1 MLRISH
7 FHRVLLMFVLSSIT
21 LLPYTSAGETSFAAV
36 APFVDNQTFLI
47 GRLDVQKL
55 QLGDLQARLTAIIE
69 KISGDSN
76 ADQNMA
82 PVAAQAQQL
91 RTAFL
96 DAGGQNVFVLVST
109 SDVPA
114 QPPFFVVT
122 SSDPGKLD
130 AVQSFVRQL
139 TDASPEKFEIRKHGD
154 RALLVGQSPTLD
166 RLAALKTNP
175 RAEVTAA
182 ANAVADA
189 PVQLLITPSADQH
202 RVVKETM
209 PSLPKPWDNLTGQ
222 VLSDGVQWGV
232 LTVEATPTLKASLVV
247 ESKDSPSAETLK
259 NVVAASLDSLAQLP
273 IVQQAVPQAGELLKT
288 LTPTVQDK
296 RLTVTVTEDAE
307 TLQTVAKPLVA
318 AITAARQN
326 ARQMQSMNNLK
337 QIGLAMH
344 VYHDKYKRFP
354 PAASY
359 DASGKP
365 LLSLARPYSAIPRKP
380 GTLQPVQA

>member
-7 FHRVLLMFVLSSIT
+7 FHCVLLMFVLSSIT
-21 LLPYTSAGETSFAAV
+21 LLPYTSGGETSFAAV

-76 ADQNMA
+76 AAQNMA

-166 RLAALKTNP
+166 RLA
-175 RAEVTAA
+175 
-182 ANAVADA
+182 VA
-189 PVQLLITPSADQH
+189 QDQPT
-202 RVVKETM
+202 RR
-209 PSLPKPWDNLTGQ
+209 
-222 VLSDGVQWGV
+222 SDGRRQRRRGRSGP
-232 LTVEATPTLKASLVV
+232 TVDYAQRG
-247 ESKDSPSAETLK
+247 SAPCREGD
-259 NVVAASLDSLAQLP
+259 NAQL
-273 IVQQAVPQAGELLKT
+273 
-288 LTPTVQDK
+288 
-296 RLTVTVTEDAE
+296 
-307 TLQTVAKPLVA
+307 AKALGQPDR
-318 AITAARQN
+318 T
-326 ARQMQSMNNLK
+326 
-337 QIGLAMH
+337 GLE
-344 VYHDKYKRFP
+344 
-354 PAASY
+354 
-359 DASGKP
+359 
-365 LLSLARPYSAIPRKP
+365 
-380 GTLQPVQA
+380 